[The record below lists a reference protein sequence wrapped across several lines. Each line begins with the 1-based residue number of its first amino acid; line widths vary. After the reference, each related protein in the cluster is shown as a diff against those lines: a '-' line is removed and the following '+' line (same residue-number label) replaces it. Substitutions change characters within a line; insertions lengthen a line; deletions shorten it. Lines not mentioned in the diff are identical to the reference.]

1 MNARLIMDT
10 PINSISRQC
19 EILIADDHPIF
30 RMGII
35 NWLNRID
42 GFHVCGE
49 AESKSTVRQAIQ
61 ELKPDLLLL
70 DLRLGGED
78 GIELIK
84 WLKNEFPSLLILVL
98 SQCDEMIFGSR
109 ALRAGASGFIMKERS
124 PKELMMAIRTV
135 LHSKIYTSPALS
147 EMLLKAMYQKTS
159 IDDISGQLSDREL
172 QVFELL
178 GVGLGTRA
186 IAERLR
192 LGVKTVET
200 HRENIKK
207 KLGLKDSSSLM
218 HAAINWIQKQTYSPL
233 QTLV

>member
-1 MNARLIMDT
+1 MADAPTT
-10 PINSISRQC
+10 PSIQY
-19 EILIADDHPIF
+19 EVLIADDHPIF
-30 RMGII
+30 RMGIK
-35 NWLNRID
+35 NWLNSIE

-61 ELKPDLLLL
+61 ELKPNLLLL

-84 WLKNEFPSLLILVL
+84 WLKSEFPNLPILVL
-98 SQCDEMIFGSR
+98 SQCDEKIFGSR
-109 ALRAGASGFIMKERS
+109 ALRAGASGFIMKECS
-124 PKELMMAIRTV
+124 PKELMTAILTV
-135 LHSKIYTSPALS
+135 LQSKIYASPALS
-147 EMLLKAMYQKTS
+147 EMLLNAMYQRAM

-200 HRENIKK
+200 HRENIKR

-218 HAAINWIQKQTYSPL
+218 HAAISWVQQQTNAPL
-233 QTLV
+233 QTLI